1 MNNQGLCRFVG
12 IERVVERSCPVEQIR
27 WGGEFDGNF
36 RVTDE
41 GKGIS
46 LEISNFKIIEKN
58 IYV

>member
-12 IERVVERSCPVEQIR
+12 IERVVLSCGTNSME
-27 WGGEFDGNF
+27 GEFDGNF

>member
-1 MNNQGLCRFVG
+1 M
-12 IERVVERSCPVEQIR
+12 
-27 WGGEFDGNF
+27 GGEFDGNF